1 MNAHIFRGGDPP
13 VASPMRGQGTGHFG
27 RLARKLYRRWL
38 MPAAVVA
45 AAAVLAACGSA
56 AGGGKSSPGGTAAA
70 HGTTATMWLVTTGPS
85 PANTAIQNLVTSFEK
100 SHPGDNVTISFVEN
114 QSFKQKIQLAM
125 GAGNPPTIF
134 WTWGGG
140 TLQQYIKAGDVAP
153 LGNPSWASSFL
164 PSSLGAVTY
173 KGQLY
178 GIPVEGTQPVYFF
191 YNKQIFDKYH
201 LTFPT
206 TWNGLLS
213 TVATLKSHGVTPISL
228 AEGDQWPGLMYLE
241 YLTDRIGGP
250 SVAQALQSN
259 AKGAWSNPAVTKAL
273 ADIQQL
279 VKAGAFQSGYDSL
292 KFSGGGSD
300 ALVYSGK
307 AAMQLMGDWDISSI
321 LGSDASFVNGGNLGM
336 APFPS
341 VPGGTG
347 NPSDLAGNT
356 ASYVAISS
364 KATAAQKKVA
374 EAFFA
379 DALPSSSYAKA
390 EVGAGE
396 VPVTK
401 GASPLF
407 SGQSL
412 ASYDKTIYNSV
423 QGAPSFQYSWDQAM
437 TPQVANVMLTNL
449 AQVFELTQTPAKFE
463 SLLNSQAATGS

>member
-1 MNAHIFRGGDPP
+1 MPEEIVRRPI
-13 VASPMRGQGTGHFG
+13 RRTT
-27 RLARKLYRRWL
+27 RRRWL
-38 MPAAVVA
+38 AAPA
-45 AAAVLAACGSA
+45 AAAALLLAACGSA
-56 AGGGKSSPGGTAAA
+56 AGGGKASSAPSSSGSAS
-70 HGTTATMWLVTTGPS
+70 GTTATMWLVTTGPS
-85 PANTAIQNLVTSFEK
+85 PANTAVQNLVASFEK
-100 SHPGDNVTISFVEN
+100 SHPGDNISINFVEN
-114 QSFKQKIQLAM
+114 QSYKQKIQLAM

-140 TLQQYIKAGDVAP
+140 TLQQYIKAGDVYS
-153 LGNPSWASSFL
+153 LGNPSWLSDFL

-173 KGQLY
+173 QGQVY
-178 GIPVEGTQPVYFF
+178 GVPVEGTQPVYFF
-191 YNKQIFDKYH
+191 YNKQIFSKYH

-206 TWNGLLS
+206 TWAGLLS
-213 TVATLKSHGVTPISL
+213 TVATLKSHGVAPISL

-250 SVAQALQSN
+250 SVAQALQAN
-259 AKGAWSNPAVTKAL
+259 AKGAWSNPAVTQAL
-273 ADIQQL
+273 SDIQQL
-279 VKAGAFQSGYDSL
+279 VKAGAFQNGFDSL

-347 NPSDLAGNT
+347 NSADLAGNT

-374 EAFFA
+374 VAFFQY
-379 DALPSSSYAKA
+379 ALTSQNYARA
-390 EVGAGE
+390 EVAAGE
-396 VPVTK
+396 VPVTT

-412 ASYDKTIYNSV
+412 ASYDTTIYNSV
-423 QGAPSFQYSWDQAM
+423 QNAPSFQYSWDQAM
-437 TPQVANVMLTNL
+437 TPTVANVMLTDL
-449 AQVFELTQTPAKFE
+449 AQVFELTETPAKFE
-463 SLLNSQAATGS
+463 STLNSQASSS